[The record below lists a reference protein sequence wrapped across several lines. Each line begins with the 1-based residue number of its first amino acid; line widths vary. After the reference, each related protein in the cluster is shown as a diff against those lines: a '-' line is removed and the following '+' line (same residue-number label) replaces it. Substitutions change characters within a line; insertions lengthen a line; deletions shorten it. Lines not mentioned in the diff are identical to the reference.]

1 VVHNVPK
8 KSIFPLGAWI
18 TPFGA
23 DNVPSVN
30 VHSPLRCH
38 RCKAYVNPYFQFDG
52 SRKMA
57 TCNICGMKFQ
67 IDENIDR
74 KNMEATEVATKGV
87 IDFVVK
93 DKFYHLKRTDIVK
106 IIICIELSQVTIEL
120 GIFNTV
126 IESIKSSIENSSF
139 E

>member
-1 VVHNVPK
+1 
-8 KSIFPLGAWI
+8 
-18 TPFGA
+18 
-23 DNVPSVN
+23 
-30 VHSPLRCH
+30 
-38 RCKAYVNPYFQFDG
+38 
-52 SRKMA
+52 MA

-126 IESIKSSIENSSF
+126 IESIKSSIENSGF

>member
-1 VVHNVPK
+1 
-8 KSIFPLGAWI
+8 
-18 TPFGA
+18 
-23 DNVPSVN
+23 
-30 VHSPLRCH
+30 
-38 RCKAYVNPYFQFDG
+38 
-52 SRKMA
+52 MA